1 MSILRGK
8 DSDGTKYFV
17 EADGK
22 LTIKNS
28 QDVDPILQ
36 KNKRLYNLND
46 GYSKSKDL
54 KRVAS
59 IPSLVLQLWAKE
71 YNGTN
76 NWFAI
81 PHIERKRILK
91 LKLNSSEFRYFRT
104 ASGLS
109 LIHI

>member
-91 LKLNSSEFRYFRT
+91 LKLNSNEFRYFRT
-104 ASGLS
+104 ASGR
-109 LIHI
+109 I

>member
-76 NWFAI
+76 NWWRI
-81 PHIERKRILK
+81 PKSERTKILK
-91 LKLNSSEFRYFRT
+91 LKLNSNEYRYFRT
-104 ASGLS
+104 ASGRM
-109 LIHI
+109 

>member
-104 ASGLS
+104 ASGR
-109 LIHI
+109 I

>member
-8 DSDGTKYFV
+8 DSDGTKYFF

-91 LKLNSSEFRYFRT
+91 LKLNSNEFRYFRT
-104 ASGLS
+104 ASGR
-109 LIHI
+109 I

>member
-8 DSDGTKYFV
+8 DADGTKYFV

-91 LKLNSSEFRYFRT
+91 LKLNSNEFRYFRT
-104 ASGLS
+104 ASGR
-109 LIHI
+109 I

>member
-46 GYSKSKDL
+46 GYS
-54 KRVAS
+54 
-59 IPSLVLQLWAKE
+59 
-71 YNGTN
+71 
-76 NWFAI
+76 
-81 PHIERKRILK
+81 
-91 LKLNSSEFRYFRT
+91 
-104 ASGLS
+104 
-109 LIHI
+109 

>member
-91 LKLNSSEFRYFRT
+91 LKLNSNEFRYFRT
-104 ASGLS
+104 ALGR
-109 LIHI
+109 I

>member
-22 LTIKNS
+22 LTVKNS

-91 LKLNSSEFRYFRT
+91 LKLNSNEFRYFRT
-104 ASGLS
+104 ASGR
-109 LIHI
+109 I

>member
-28 QDVDPILQ
+28 KDVYPILQ

-91 LKLNSSEFRYFRT
+91 LKLNSNEFRYFRT
-104 ASGLS
+104 ASGR
-109 LIHI
+109 I

>member
-81 PHIERKRILK
+81 PDIERKRILK
-91 LKLNSSEFRYFRT
+91 LKLNSNEFRYFRT
-104 ASGLS
+104 ASGR
-109 LIHI
+109 I

>member
-22 LTIKNS
+22 LTVKNS
-28 QDVDPILQ
+28 QDVNPILQ

-81 PHIERKRILK
+81 PDIERKRILK
-91 LKLNSSEFRYFRT
+91 LKLNSNEFRYFRT
-104 ASGLS
+104 ASGR
-109 LIHI
+109 I

>member
-1 MSILRGK
+1 MSILLGK

-91 LKLNSSEFRYFRT
+91 LKLNSNEFRYFRT
-104 ASGLS
+104 ASGR
-109 LIHI
+109 I

>member
-46 GYSKSKDL
+46 GYSKSKAL

-91 LKLNSSEFRYFRT
+91 LKLNSNEFRYFRT
-104 ASGLS
+104 ASGR
-109 LIHI
+109 I

>member
-28 QDVDPILQ
+28 QDVDPIIQ

-91 LKLNSSEFRYFRT
+91 LKLNSNEFRYFRT
-104 ASGLS
+104 ASGR
-109 LIHI
+109 I

>member
-22 LTIKNS
+22 LTVKNS
-28 QDVDPILQ
+28 QDVNPILQ

-91 LKLNSSEFRYFRT
+91 LKLNSNEFRYFRT
-104 ASGLS
+104 ASGR
-109 LIHI
+109 I

>member
-104 ASGLS
+104 AEGS
-109 LIHI
+109 L

>member
-1 MSILRGK
+1 MSILQGK

-91 LKLNSSEFRYFRT
+91 LKLNSNEFRYFRT
-104 ASGLS
+104 ASCR
-109 LIHI
+109 I

>member
-91 LKLNSSEFRYFRT
+91 LKLNSNEYRYFRT
-104 ASGLS
+104 ASGRL
-109 LIHI
+109 